1 MFSNSIKLSGDIQI
15 ITKDKETGEIVET
28 FEEKNLVVSV
38 GLDQILKSITTK
50 DTNAFVIETI
60 SIGDD
65 VGSGTVMNP
74 EQPSTSYTKNNQSVV
89 YSAPNDLFTI
99 SRPTET
105 SVQLYATFDGERVM
119 ESYPDSPNIIYTSAT
134 IRTVG
139 DEVISYKRFPART
152 ISRLISVDII
162 WTLNLLS

>member
-1 MFSNSIKLSGDIQI
+1 MFLSDFKISGDIKI
-15 ITKDKETGEIVET
+15 VTKNKKSGEVIDA
-28 FEEKNLVVSV
+28 FEEKNLVVTI
-38 GLDQILKSITTK
+38 GLDQILKALTTK

-74 EQPSTSYTKNNQSVV
+74 EQPQLTYTKNNQNVL
-89 YSAPNDLFTI
+89 YSAPSDLFTI

-162 WTLNLLS
+162 WTLNLS

>member
-1 MFSNSIKLSGDIQI
+1 MFSNAIKMKGDVAI
-15 ITKDKETGEIVET
+15 ITREKATGKIIDT
-28 FEEKNLVVSV
+28 YEEKNLVVSV
-38 GLDQILKSITTK
+38 GMDQVLKAITTK
-50 DTNAFVIETI
+50 DTNNFVIETI

-74 EQPSTSYTKNNQSVV
+74 EQPSTSYSKNNQNVI
-89 YSAPNDLFTI
+89 YSAPSDLFII
-99 SRPTET
+99 SRPSET
-105 SVQLYATFDGERVM
+105 SVQLFATLDGERVM

-162 WTLNLLS
+162 WTLTLS